1 MKPTKLSILNFQFSI
16 SFALAVAVLLGAC
29 GDKAE
34 NVADATTYEVKGSV
48 KNMQDGTILML
59 FSYNDGGGSMIA
71 MDTVQAGSFYFKVSP
86 ETDNTERYMIA
97 GVRNPDFS
105 PLGLHFWAA
114 AGDRVRIK
122 GNNNLIFTWEVN
134 APAPENAVLGK
145 YIKRSRDLWN
155 RRQEIL
161 IERNQL
167 SHKVKHDQLAS
178 QAQRLSEEED
188 SLMILTA
195 ANDLRIMHKSK
206 VDAIWL
212 EMFCNNAI
220 ISSKLK
226 DFPYTEE
233 LRQLYEGLTAEQRN
247 HRFAKEACTAL
258 FTRQHVAKGKAIDGE
273 LWDLDGNKHSLAE
286 LQGTFVLLDFWGKGC
301 APCMKAL
308 PELAILA
315 EMYNGKLSIVSIST
329 DTDDVWREASK
340 QHPMTWYNWCDGNG
354 SDSMFARY
362 GKGSIPLFVLISPEG
377 YILDTWRGYG
387 QGSLTNRL
395 KGIIE

>member
-1 MKPTKLSILNFQFSI
+1 MRQIKLFL
-16 SFALAVAVLLGAC
+16 ALAVAVLLGAC
-29 GDKAE
+29 GNKAE

-97 GVRNPDFS
+97 GVRNPEFS

-134 APAPENAVLGK
+134 APAPENTVLGK

-206 VDAIWL
+206 IDAIWL

-226 DFPYTEE
+226 AFPYAEE

-315 EMYNGKLSIVSIST
+315 EMYNDKLSIVSIST

-354 SDSMFARY
+354 SDSMFARH

>member
-1 MKPTKLSILNFQFSI
+1 MKPTRLSI
-16 SFALAVAVLLGAC
+16 SFALAVAVLMGAC
-29 GDKAE
+29 GNNTE

-114 AGDRVRIK
+114 AGDCVRIT
-122 GNNNLIFTWEVN
+122 GDNNLIFTWEVN
-134 APAPENAVLGK
+134 APAPENATLSK

-167 SHKVKHDQLAS
+167 PHKVEHDQLAS

-195 ANDLRIMHKSK
+195 ANDLRIMRKSK

-247 HRFAKEACTAL
+247 HRFAKEAYTAL
-258 FTRQHVAKGKAIDGE
+258 FSPQYVAKGKAIDGE

-315 EMYNGKLSIVSIST
+315 EMYNDKLSIVSIST

>member
-1 MKPTKLSILNFQFSI
+1 M
-16 SFALAVAVLLGAC
+16 
-29 GDKAE
+29 
-34 NVADATTYEVKGSV
+34 
-48 KNMQDGTILML
+48 
-59 FSYNDGGGSMIA
+59 
-71 MDTVQAGSFYFKVSP
+71 
-86 ETDNTERYMIA
+86 
-97 GVRNPDFS
+97 
-105 PLGLHFWAA
+105 GLHFWAA
-114 AGDRVRIK
+114 VGDRVRIK

-134 APAPENAVLGK
+134 APAPENATLSK

-167 SHKVKHDQLAS
+167 PHKVEHDQLAS

-195 ANDLRIMHKSK
+195 ANDLRIMRKSK

-220 ISSKLK
+220 MSSKFK

-233 LRQLYEGLTAEQRN
+233 LRQLYEGLTSEQRN

-286 LQGTFVLLDFWGKGC
+286 LLGTFVLLDFWGKGC

-315 EMYNGKLSIVSIST
+315 EMYNDKLSIVSIST

>member
-1 MKPTKLSILNFQFSI
+1 MKPTRLSI
-16 SFALAVAVLLGAC
+16 SFALAVAVLMGAC
-29 GDKAE
+29 GNNTE

-114 AGDRVRIK
+114 AGDCVRIT
-122 GNNNLIFTWEVN
+122 GDNNLIFTWEVN
-134 APAPENAVLGK
+134 APAPENATLSK

-167 SHKVKHDQLAS
+167 PHKVEHDQLAS

-195 ANDLRIMHKSK
+195 ANDLRIMRKSK

-247 HRFAKEACTAL
+247 HRFAKEAYTAL
-258 FTRQHVAKGKAIDGE
+258 FSPQSVAKGRAIDGE

-315 EMYNGKLSIVSIST
+315 EMYNDKLSIVSIST

-377 YILDTWRGYG
+377 YILDMWRGYG
-387 QGSLTNRL
+387 QGSLTNKL

>member
-1 MKPTKLSILNFQFSI
+1 MKNVKLFL
-16 SFALAVAVLLGAC
+16 ALAVAVLLGAC
-29 GDKAE
+29 GNKTEDVTGA
-34 NVADATTYEVKGSV
+34 ATYEVKGSV
-48 KNMQDGTILML
+48 KNVQDGTILML

-71 MDTVQAGSFYFKVSP
+71 MDTVQSGSFYFKVSP
-86 ETDNTERYMIA
+86 ETYNTERFMIA

-114 AGDRVRIK
+114 AGDCVRIT
-122 GNNNLIFTWEVN
+122 GDNNLIFTWKVN
-134 APAPENAVLGK
+134 APAPENATLSK

-167 SHKVKHDQLAS
+167 PHKVEHDQLAS
-178 QAQRLSEEED
+178 QAQRLREEED
-188 SLMILTA
+188 SLMLLTA
-195 ANDLRIMHKSK
+195 VNDLHIMRKSK

-220 ISSKLK
+220 MSSKLK
-226 DFPYTEE
+226 SFPYTEE
-233 LRQLYEGLTAEQRN
+233 LRQLYEKLTVEQRN
-247 HRFAKEACTAL
+247 HRFAKEAYTAL
-258 FTRQHVAKGKAIDGE
+258 FSPQRVEKGRAIDGE

-308 PELAILA
+308 PELGILA

-340 QHPMTWYNWCDGNG
+340 QHPMTWYNWSDRNGADG
-354 SDSMFARY
+354 MLAHY
-362 GKGSIPLFVLISPEG
+362 GKGGIPLFVLISPDG

>member
-1 MKPTKLSILNFQFSI
+1 MKTELFL
-16 SFALAVAVLLGAC
+16 ALAVAVLLGAC
-29 GDKAE
+29 GNNTE
-34 NVADATTYEVKGSV
+34 NVTDATTYEVKGSV

-59 FSYNDGGGSMIA
+59 FSYDDGGGSMIA

-86 ETDNTERYMIA
+86 ETDNTERYMIV

-188 SLMILTA
+188 SLMLLTA

-220 ISSKLK
+220 ISSKFK

-247 HRFAKEACTAL
+247 HRFAKEAYTVL
-258 FTRQHVAKGKAIDGE
+258 FSPQSVAKGRAIDGE
-273 LWDLDGNKHSLAE
+273 LWNLDGNKHSLAE

-329 DTDDVWREASK
+329 DTDDVWRKASK

-362 GKGSIPLFVLISPEG
+362 GKGSIPLFVLISPED

-387 QGSLTNRL
+387 QGSLTNKL

>member
-1 MKPTKLSILNFQFSI
+1 MKPTRLFLF
-16 SFALAVAVLLGAC
+16 LAVAMLLGAC
-29 GDKAE
+29 GNNTE

-86 ETDNTERYMIA
+86 ETDNTERYMIV

-167 SHKVKHDQLAS
+167 PHKVEHDQLAS

-195 ANDLRIMHKSK
+195 TNDLRIMRKSK

-226 DFPYTEE
+226 AFPYAEE

-247 HRFAKEACTAL
+247 HRFAKEAYTAL

-286 LQGTFVLLDFWGKGC
+286 LRGTFVLLDFWGKGC

-315 EMYNGKLSIVSIST
+315 EMYNDKLSIVSIST

-340 QHPMTWYNWCDGNG
+340 QHPMAWYNWCDGNG

>member
-1 MKPTKLSILNFQFSI
+1 MKNVKLFL
-16 SFALAVAVLLGAC
+16 ALVVAVLLGAC
-29 GDKAE
+29 GNKTE
-34 NVADATTYEVKGSV
+34 NVADATTCEIKGSV
-48 KNMQDGTILML
+48 KDVQDGTILML

-71 MDTVQAGSFYFKVSP
+71 MDTVQAGGFYFKVSP
-86 ETDNTERYMIA
+86 ETNNTERFMIA

-114 AGDRVRIK
+114 AGDCVRIK
-122 GNNNLIFTWEVN
+122 GENNLLFTWEVN
-134 APAPENAVLGK
+134 APAPENATLGK

-167 SHKVKHDQLAS
+167 PHKVEHDQLTL

-195 ANDLRIMHKSK
+195 ANDLHIMQKSK

-220 ISSKLK
+220 MSSKLK
-226 DFPYTEE
+226 DFPYTYIEK
-233 LRQLYEGLTAEQRN
+233 LRLLYQRLTEEQRN
-247 HRFAKEACTAL
+247 HRFAKEAYIAL

-273 LWDLDGNKHSLAE
+273 LRDLDGNKHTLAE
-286 LQGTFVLLDFWGKGC
+286 LHGTFVLLDFWGKGC
-301 APCMKAL
+301 VPCMKAL
-308 PELAILA
+308 PELGILA
-315 EMYNGKLSIVSIST
+315 EMYSGRLSIVSIST

-340 QHPMTWYNWCDGNG
+340 QHPMTWHNWSDGSG
-354 SDSMFARY
+354 PDGLFAHY
-362 GKGSIPLFVLISPEG
+362 GKGAIPLFVLISPDG

>member
-1 MKPTKLSILNFQFSI
+1 MKQIKLFL
-16 SFALAVAVLLGAC
+16 ALAVAVLLGAC
-29 GDKAE
+29 GNKAE

-97 GVRNPDFS
+97 GVRNPDVS

-114 AGDRVRIK
+114 AGDCVRIT
-122 GNNNLIFTWEVN
+122 GDNNLIFTWEVN
-134 APAPENAVLGK
+134 APAPENTVLGK

-206 VDAIWL
+206 IDAIWL

-315 EMYNGKLSIVSIST
+315 EMYNDKLSIVSIST

>member
-1 MKPTKLSILNFQFSI
+1 
-16 SFALAVAVLLGAC
+16 VA
-29 GDKAE
+29 
-34 NVADATTYEVKGSV
+34 TYEVKGSV
-48 KNMQDGTILML
+48 KNVQDGTILML
-59 FSYNDGGGSMIA
+59 FSYKDGGGSRIA

-86 ETDNTERYMIA
+86 ETDNTERFMIA
-97 GVRNPDFS
+97 GVRNPNFS

-114 AGDRVRIK
+114 AGDCVRIK
-122 GNNNLIFTWEVN
+122 GDNNLIFTWKVN
-134 APAPENAVLGK
+134 APAPENATLSK

-167 SHKVKHDQLAS
+167 PHKVEHDQLAS
-178 QAQRLSEEED
+178 QAQRLREEED
-188 SLMILTA
+188 SLMLLTA
-195 ANDLRIMHKSK
+195 ANDLHIMRKSK

-220 ISSKLK
+220 MSSKLK
-226 DFPYTEE
+226 SFPYAEG

-247 HRFAKEACTAL
+247 HRFAKEAYTAL
-258 FTRQHVAKGKAIDGE
+258 FSPQRVAKVRAIDGE

-308 PELAILA
+308 TELAILA

-340 QHPMTWYNWCDGNG
+340 QHPMTWYNWSDGNG
-354 SDSMFARY
+354 SDSMFAHY

>member
-1 MKPTKLSILNFQFSI
+1 
-16 SFALAVAVLLGAC
+16 
-29 GDKAE
+29 
-34 NVADATTYEVKGSV
+34 
-48 KNMQDGTILML
+48 
-59 FSYNDGGGSMIA
+59 MIA

-122 GNNNLIFTWEVN
+122 GDNNLIFTGEVN
-134 APAPENAVLGK
+134 APAPENATLSK

-167 SHKVKHDQLAS
+167 PHKVEHDQLAS
-178 QAQRLSEEED
+178 QAQRLREEED
-188 SLMILTA
+188 SLMLLTA
-195 ANDLRIMHKSK
+195 ANDLHFMRKSK

-220 ISSKLK
+220 MSSKLK
-226 DFPYTEE
+226 AFPYTEE

-247 HRFAKEACTAL
+247 HRFAKEAYTAL
-258 FTRQHVAKGKAIDGE
+258 FSPQSVAKGRAIDGE

-308 PELAILA
+308 PELGILA

-329 DTDDVWREASK
+329 DTDDVWHEASK
-340 QHPMTWYNWCDGNG
+340 QHPMAWYNWSDGNG
-354 SDSMFARY
+354 SDGMLAHY
-362 GKGSIPLFVLISPEG
+362 GKGGIPLFVLISPDG

-395 KGIIE
+395 KGIID

>member
-1 MKPTKLSILNFQFSI
+1 MKTTKLFLF
-16 SFALAVAVLLGAC
+16 LAVAVLLGAC
-29 GDKAE
+29 GNNTE

-48 KNMQDGTILML
+48 KNVQDGTILIL

-71 MDTVQAGSFYFKVSP
+71 MDTIQAGCFYFKISP

-105 PLGLHFWAA
+105 PLGLYFWAA

-122 GNNNLIFTWEVN
+122 GKNNLIFTWEVN

-167 SHKVKHDQLAS
+167 SHKVEHDQLAS

-188 SLMILTA
+188 SLMLLTA
-195 ANDLRIMHKSK
+195 ANDLRIMRKSK

-258 FTRQHVAKGKAIDGE
+258 FTRQHVAKGRAIDGE

-315 EMYNGKLSIVSIST
+315 EMYNDKLSIVSIST

-340 QHPMTWYNWCDGNG
+340 QHPMTWYNWSDGNG
-354 SDSMFARY
+354 SDSMFAHY
-362 GKGSIPLFVLISPEG
+362 GKGSIPLFVLISPDG

-387 QGSLTNRL
+387 EGSLTNRF
-395 KGIIE
+395 KGIID